1 MLFRSLAVLLSC
13 VGLYGLMAYHVSRRT
28 CEIGVRMALGAQ
40 AADVARSIL
49 REALVL
55 AGFGIAIGLPAAFA
69 LTHLIQGQLYGVRPN
84 DPATFAIGTVTLVA
98 VALGAAWLP
107 ARRAA
112 RVDPMVALRS
122 E

>member
-1 MLFRSLAVLLSC
+1 
-13 VGLYGLMAYHVSRRT
+13 
-28 CEIGVRMALGAQ
+28 
-40 AADVARSIL
+40 
-49 REALVL
+49 
-55 AGFGIAIGLPAAFA
+55 LPAAFA
-69 LTHLIQGQLYGVRPN
+69 VTRLIHGQLYGVRPN